1 MSNII
6 RLLPDHVANQIAAG
20 EVVQRPSSVVKE
32 LVENAIDAGAT
43 EIKIILKEAG
53 KTLIQVID
61 NGKGMGEIDARMAF
75 ERHAT
80 SKITCAEDLF
90 ALRTKG
96 FRGEALASIAAIAHV
111 DLKTCQEGQ
120 EIGTHVVIEGSKV
133 TSQEAVVV
141 PKGTVFSVKNLFF
154 NVPARRNFLKSDTV
168 EFRHIVDEFERV
180 ALVHHAI
187 QFTLIHNG
195 SEVFSLGS
203 TNLRQRIVSVFGSR
217 TNEKLVPV
225 NEVTDIVTVEGFI
238 GKPEYAKKSRGEQF
252 FFVNDRFVKSGYLHH
267 ALIASYEGLLKEGTH
282 PSYFVYLTLPPD
294 SIDINIHPTKTE
306 VKFDDEQ
313 ALYSILRSTIKHSLG
328 QFNVA
333 PVLDF
338 QRESAFDVPYDYK
351 DKEAATPT
359 IEVDTFFNP
368 FANQGING
376 GQSDFNPFDIE
387 PSEMQQKA
395 STIEARL
402 YGGLEPRE
410 KSDVEGENNLKK
422 TNKDK
427 KKSKDEVILAD
438 GLNSN
443 TNFTFK
449 PLTSEEEALASDE
462 GDTTEEIFK
471 VSQQEVAFSSK
482 VNSTKNVDNLEFMQE
497 EETLESKVNLLSP
510 PVINYNEETLESKC
524 NNQVEKD
531 FVFDEIPE
539 VEFASKS
546 NDINYLNLESE
557 KEETFSSKVNTISNK
572 EKTFKR
578 EQTFSSKANNKAWEQ
593 VYEGLKREGGSID
606 VSSLQVE
613 SEIVTSSLFEN
624 TNEVAIASKSFQIHR
639 KYIVSPIKSGM
650 LIIDQGRAHQ
660 RILYENFIE
669 NMNVNKA
676 SSQQLLF
683 PLTLYYAPYEI
694 ELFRQ
699 MRSALEYTGFGFE
712 QFGED
717 FVVISGLPVH
727 VAESEAS
734 IVLEDLLG
742 DFQDGIPDSLSG
754 LSTRVAKS
762 LAQSLSVKTGTVL
775 SEEEQE
781 NIVNS
786 LFACKEPNVSPFMK
800 PTFVTMKLEDIEKK
814 FTL

>member
-20 EVVQRPSSVVKE
+20 EVVQRPASVVKE
-32 LVENAIDAGAT
+32 LVENAVDAGAT

-111 DLKTCQEGQ
+111 DLKTKQEGQ
-120 EIGTHVVIEGSKV
+120 ELGVNIVIEGSKV
-133 TSQEAVVV
+133 ISQEAVVV

-154 NVPARRNFLKSDTV
+154 NIPARRNFLKSTTV

-180 ALVHHAI
+180 ALVHHAV
-187 QFTLIHNG
+187 QFVLIHNG
-195 SEVFSLGS
+195 SEVFSLPS
-203 TNLRQRIVSVFGSR
+203 SNLRQRIVNVFGTR

-225 NEVTDIVTVEGFI
+225 NETTDILKVEGFI

-267 ALIASYEGLLKEGTH
+267 ALLASYEGLLKEGTH

-338 QRESAFDVPYDYK
+338 QRESKFDVPYDFK
-351 DKEAATPT
+351 DKEASTPT
-359 IEVDTFFNP
+359 IEVDTFYNPFDSRALLGLNTAFNP
-368 FANQGING
+368 FESAIEDVENRASAIETSLYHGIEQKGAEVKVFSGDDVMSKATDANG
-376 GQSDFNPFDIE
+376 
-387 PSEMQQKA
+387 
-395 STIEARL
+395 STIE
-402 YGGLEPRE
+402 YFES
-410 KSDVEGENNLKK
+410 KSTDDPSSSEEYFESKGTSLVEG
-422 TNKDK
+422 
-427 KKSKDEVILAD
+427 
-438 GLNSN
+438 
-443 TNFTFK
+443 
-449 PLTSEEEALASDE
+449 
-462 GDTTEEIFK
+462 
-471 VSQQEVAFSSK
+471 Q
-482 VNSTKNVDNLEFMQE
+482 
-497 EETLESKVNLLSP
+497 
-510 PVINYNEETLESKC
+510 
-524 NNQVEKD
+524 
-531 FVFDEIPE
+531 
-539 VEFASKS
+539 
-546 NDINYLNLESE
+546 
-557 KEETFSSKVNTISNK
+557 EETFSSKFNDLADFDFNSTDDASDTFESKFNIGPPVD
-572 EKTFKR
+572 FKR
-578 EQTFSSKANNKAWEQ
+578 EEEHVFSSKFNTGSSSKSTSNARNSTFSSKTNTAGWESM
-593 VYEGLKREGGSID
+593 YAGLKNEGSNLD
-606 VSSLQVE
+606 VSALNFE
-613 SEIVTSSLFEN
+613 SEIVSATLFDSESDKG
-624 TNEVAIASKSFQIHR
+624 TGTKSFQIHR

-660 RILYENFIE
+660 RILFENFME
-669 NMNVNKA
+669 NITIHKA

-694 ELFRQ
+694 ELFKQ
-699 MRSALEYTGFGFE
+699 MLPALEQTGFGFE
-712 QFGED
+712 RFGDD
-717 FVVISGLPVH
+717 FLVISGLPVH

-734 IVLEDLLG
+734 IVLEDLIA
-742 DFQDGIPDSLSG
+742 DFQDGVPESLNSLG
-754 LSTRVAKS
+754 TRVAKS
-762 LAQSLSVKTGTVL
+762 LAHSLSVKTGTIL
-775 SEEEQE
+775 NEIEQE

-786 LFACKEPNVSPFMK
+786 LFACQEPNISPYLK
-800 PTFVTMKLEDIEKK
+800 PTFITMRLEDIDKK
-814 FTL
+814 FAL